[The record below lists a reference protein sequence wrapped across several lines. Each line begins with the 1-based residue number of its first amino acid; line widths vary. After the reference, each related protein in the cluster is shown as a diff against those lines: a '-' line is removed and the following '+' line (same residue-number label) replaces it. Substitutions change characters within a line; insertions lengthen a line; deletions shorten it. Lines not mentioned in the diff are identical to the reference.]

1 MQDNVKRTLTFETSH
16 GRLVE
21 LKCDGDK
28 RQRKKK
34 HTSLESWFGKQDNDT
49 PINYK
54 WREKN
59 YSLGPV

>member
-34 HTSLESWFGKQDNDT
+34 HTSLESWFGSAT
-49 PINYK
+49 
-54 WREKN
+54 WGRR
-59 YSLGPV
+59 G